1 MNVTSL
7 IALQRFKGIGRKTAL
22 KVASEVPSD
31 PLEFKDYVK
40 LKFSREERETRLVW
54 DQAGQIIEQCEK
66 LEICPV
72 AVTDEVCYPKRLH
85 TIRDEK
91 PPVLYIKGSI
101 DAMQDNSGVVAIVG
115 TRTPTE
121 NGINAAYDFGQFS
134 ATNRI
139 PVVSGLAYGCDVYSH
154 LGCLEHGGIAIAVM
168 AHGLDMV
175 YPPEHL
181 QLAHQIIEQNGCLV
195 SEYPPSVK
203 STRWSFVDRD
213 RLQSGLSDI
222 VIVVQTG
229 QHGGTHHTAKFAQE
243 QGRGIFCVQ
252 PQESES
258 DHPAVMGTYD
268 IIEKRGAE
276 WIVNPEDLL
285 PKVNRQNG
293 FPRRVNKEAQQ
304 LELEF

>member
-31 PLEFKDYVK
+31 PLEFRDYVK
-40 LKFSREERETRLVW
+40 LKFSREELETRHVW
-54 DQAGQIIEQCEK
+54 DQARQIIEQCEQ

-85 TIRDEK
+85 TIRDDK
-91 PPVLYIKGSI
+91 PPVLYVKGSI
-101 DAMQDNSGVVAIVG
+101 DAIQDNSGVVAIVG

-121 NGINAAYDFGQFS
+121 NGINAAYDFGQFA

-154 LGCLEHGGIAIAVM
+154 LGCLENGGRAIAVM
-168 AHGLDMV
+168 AHGLDSV

-213 RLQSGLSDI
+213 RLQSGLCDI

-229 QHGGTHHTAKFAQE
+229 RHGGTHHTAKFAQA
-243 QGRGIFCVQ
+243 QGRDIYCVR
-252 PQESES
+252 PRESES
-258 DHPAVMGTYD
+258 DHPAVKGTYD
-268 IIEKRGAE
+268 IIDKRGAE

-285 PKVNRQNG
+285 PKINRQNG
-293 FPRRVNKEAQQ
+293 FPCRTNEKAQQ

>member
-31 PLEFKDYVK
+31 PLEFKDYVR
-40 LKFSREERETRLVW
+40 LKFSREETETRRVW
-54 DQAGQIIEQCEK
+54 DQARQIIEQCEE

-91 PPVLYIKGSI
+91 PPVLYIKGSV
-101 DAMQDNSGVVAIVG
+101 DVMQDNSGVVAIVG
-115 TRTPTE
+115 TRTPTK
-121 NGINAAYDFGQFS
+121 NGINAAYDFGQFA
-134 ATNRI
+134 ATNQL

-154 LGCLEHGGIAIAVM
+154 LGCLENGGTAIAVM
-168 AHGLDMV
+168 AHGLDTV

-181 QLAHQIIEQNGCLV
+181 HLAHQIIEQNGCLV

-243 QGRGIFCVQ
+243 QGRKIYCVE
-252 PQESES
+252 PQESET
-258 DHPAVMGTYD
+258 DHPSVEGMYD
-268 IIEKRGAE
+268 IINNQGAE
-276 WIVNPEDLL
+276 WITNPEDLL
-285 PKVNRQNG
+285 LKISGHDRISQGDNTEVR
-293 FPRRVNKEAQQ
+293 Q